1 MKGVFGVM
9 KTPPSCSSIAF
20 KLRCYECPALT
31 PVLHDVVVES
41 GFCPCVLVSHGG
53 RHRTRK
59 SVMSCSSRSV
69 FGADA
74 MCLAVKQKQKQP
86 DVMVFF
92 FSLPLSVV
100 IKLYLLIVV
109 FSRKN

>member
-20 KLRCYECPALT
+20 KLGCYECPALT

-53 RHRTRK
+53 RHWTRR
-59 SVMSCSSRSV
+59 SVMSCSSGSI
-69 FGADA
+69 FGADP
-74 MCLAVKQKQKQP
+74 MCLAVKQKQP
-86 DVMVFF
+86 DVMVFFF